1 MNKES
6 DEILK
11 KFFKIFKKKYKSHHN
26 PFFDKTEKKKLN

>member
-11 KFFKIFKKKYKSHHN
+11 NFLKFLKKKKSHHN
-26 PFFDKTEKKKLN
+26 PFLIRQKKKTN